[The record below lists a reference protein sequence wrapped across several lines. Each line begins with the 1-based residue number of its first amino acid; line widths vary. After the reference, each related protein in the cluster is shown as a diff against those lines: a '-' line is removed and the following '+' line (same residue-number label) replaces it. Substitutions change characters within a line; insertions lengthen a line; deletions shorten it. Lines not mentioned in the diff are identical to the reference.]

1 MTESQNFDEMF
12 QFSEL
17 LKSCAVATP
26 LFIKLFSVPGHLTL
40 NLQSAIIC
48 SFLISLEKRELSF
61 SSVFYVS
68 YLKW

>member
-26 LFIKLFSVPGHLTL
+26 LFIKLFSVPGDLTL

-48 SFLISLEKRELSF
+48 SFLISLEKR
-61 SSVFYVS
+61 
-68 YLKW
+68 